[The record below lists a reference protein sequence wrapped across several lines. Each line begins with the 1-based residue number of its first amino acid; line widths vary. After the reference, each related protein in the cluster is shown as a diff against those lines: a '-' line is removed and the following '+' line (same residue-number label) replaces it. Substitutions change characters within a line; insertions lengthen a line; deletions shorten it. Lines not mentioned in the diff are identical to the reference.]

1 MFVVNLTEMNVIP
14 GVELVLWKYILLK
27 IYVRFSLHVENKS
40 KETVFLQPLYCGA
53 VVQILLTCESNKLHL
68 L

>member
-40 KETVFLQPLYCGA
+40 KETVFLQPLYVGA
-53 VVQILLTCESNKLHL
+53 VV
-68 L
+68 